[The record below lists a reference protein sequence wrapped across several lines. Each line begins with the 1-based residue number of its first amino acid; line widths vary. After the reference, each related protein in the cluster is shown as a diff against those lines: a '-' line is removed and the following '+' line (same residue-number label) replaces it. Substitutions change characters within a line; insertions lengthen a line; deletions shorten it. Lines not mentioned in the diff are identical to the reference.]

1 MDFGCGSGLFLS
13 LCREFG
19 FENLK
24 GNDLLNKCIESARI
38 NYELDNVKLTDGY
51 LDINRIN
58 NKTKLVSMW
67 EFLDHINE
75 PIIF

>member
-1 MDFGCGSGLFLS
+1 MALVFFWAYVES
-13 LCREFG
+13 L

-67 EFLDHINE
+67 EFLNI
-75 PIIF
+75 